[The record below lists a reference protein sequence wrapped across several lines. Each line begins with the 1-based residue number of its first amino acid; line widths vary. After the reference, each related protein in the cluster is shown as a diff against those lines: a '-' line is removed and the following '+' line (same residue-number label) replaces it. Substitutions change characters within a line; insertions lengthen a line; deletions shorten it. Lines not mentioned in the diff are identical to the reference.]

1 MIFIGVISENAK
13 RHDRLNALSEKEN
26 FSRVKR
32 LLFGG
37 LEDVDISGAA
47 SSHHFDTERLGFD
60 IRKFLVIPGGLGS
73 GMSDRRDGEN
83 RGDDRYPGTR
93 RFDKR
98 VSSWFSQSVPSL
110 ACLLL
115 LVMCS
120 VSSRVAQADFVRT
133 QLDEAQAL
141 LSKHKWAEAAI
152 VLRSAIRR
160 EPRSASANADLAKA
174 LLYLGRRE
182 EALSVLSEAIEQNR
196 GRSRDWLIEQNRV
209 IAKIFVTN
217 ATFQSYQDGVD
228 LLSVGK
234 FRPAREKF
242 EQVLLGEPYNAEVLT
257 RIGQAYLLDG
267 DHDSA
272 AERLKISAKTGSL

>member
-1 MIFIGVISENAK
+1 
-13 RHDRLNALSEKEN
+13 
-26 FSRVKR
+26 
-32 LLFGG
+32 
-37 LEDVDISGAA
+37 
-47 SSHHFDTERLGFD
+47 
-60 IRKFLVIPGGLGS
+60 
-73 GMSDRRDGEN
+73 
-83 RGDDRYPGTR
+83 
-93 RFDKR
+93 
-98 VSSWFSQSVPSL
+98 
-110 ACLLL
+110 
-115 LVMCS
+115 MCS

-133 QLDEAQAL
+133 QLDEAQVL

-182 EALSVLSEAIEQNR
+182 EALSVLGEAIEQNK

-234 FRPAREKF
+234 FRPARENSNKSCSESLTTLRF
-242 EQVLLGEPYNAEVLT
+242 SPGSDKPICSTETTTAPLNASRPREDWIPMIP
-257 RIGQAYLLDG
+257 RFSSG
-267 DHDSA
+267 
-272 AERLKISAKTGSL
+272 